1 MLGLCELDYS
11 AVRSPLCGSSV
22 ARVTAPWRSIL
33 PFPEMVA
40 SKGPMRAIILSAGQ
54 GKRLLPLTEDT
65 PKCLLSVQDDTSLLE
80 FQLRCLATS
89 GIEHASVIVGFGA
102 DRVEQRL
109 AERRI
114 DGIEVRT
121 IYNPFYRLSDNLATA
136 WLARAEMT
144 DDFLLLNGD
153 TLFEPEVLRRLLGSP
168 AAPLTLT
175 INVKDH
181 YDDDDMKVSLNGGG
195 RLRAVGKT
203 LPPDRVDGE
212 SIGLMLFRGAG
223 VAAFRDALEDAIR
236 EPDALKLWYLSVVSS
251 LAESIQVETADITGI
266 WWGEVDCPKD
276 LSDVRRALS
285 QLSQEDAAPVKL
297 SPPQRYAG

>member
-1 MLGLCELDYS
+1 
-11 AVRSPLCGSSV
+11 
-22 ARVTAPWRSIL
+22 
-33 PFPEMVA
+33 
-40 SKGPMRAIILSAGQ
+40 MRAIILSAGQ

-89 GIEHASVIVGFGA
+89 GIEHASVIIGFGA
-102 DRVEQRL
+102 DRIEQRL

-121 IYNPFYRLSDNLATA
+121 IYNPFYHLSDNLATA

-175 INVKDH
+175 INVKDR
-181 YDDDDMKVSLNGGG
+181 YDDDDMKVSLADGE
-195 RLRAVGKT
+195 RLAAVGKK
-203 LPPDRVDGE
+203 LPPDTVDGE
-212 SIGLMLFRGAG
+212 SIGLMLFRSAGAT
-223 VAAFRDALEDAIR
+223 AFRRALERAIR
-236 EPDALKLWYLSVVSS
+236 EPEALKLWYLSVINELADS
-251 LAESIQVETADITGI
+251 LRIQTANITGL
-266 WWGEVDCPKD
+266 WWGEIDSPED
-276 LSDVRRALS
+276 LTEVRKALS
-285 QLSQEDAAPVKL
+285 AAGPA
-297 SPPQRYAG
+297 PYAE